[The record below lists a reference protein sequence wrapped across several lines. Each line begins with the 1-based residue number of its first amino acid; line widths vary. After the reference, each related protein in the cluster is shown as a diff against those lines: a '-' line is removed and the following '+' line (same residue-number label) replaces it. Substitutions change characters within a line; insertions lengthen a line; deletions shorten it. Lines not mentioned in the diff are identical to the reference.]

1 MVLVYIPSA
10 RSNGNNRFVIHYIYI
25 FKRTMMSTWE
35 PIMKETKKKEE
46 KFLYRS
52 DMQYCLKPFWIILGV
67 EYIRLKER
75 KEINKDFNIR

>member
-35 PIMKETKKKEE
+35 PIVKETKK
-46 KFLYRS
+46 
-52 DMQYCLKPFWIILGV
+52 
-67 EYIRLKER
+67 
-75 KEINKDFNIR
+75 